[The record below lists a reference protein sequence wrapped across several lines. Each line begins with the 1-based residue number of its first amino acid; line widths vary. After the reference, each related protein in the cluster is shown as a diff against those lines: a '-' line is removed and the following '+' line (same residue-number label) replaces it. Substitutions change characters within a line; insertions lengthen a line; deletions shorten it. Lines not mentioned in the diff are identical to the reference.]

1 MFTVDRMRLI
11 SVRLLLPPCPCAL
24 LTPCAFFLEISKYEL
39 SYETGMPLRDLRPF
53 THQLNR
59 KLQVAALVTR
69 PRSFLVNFEPL
80 QAIVMPDRLQIFNV
94 EPEDQPFMTAL
105 MRKLQRPSQ
114 AAFEH
119 RALECILSI
128 TVKKLEQE
136 SGSFDERLTQVLNS
150 ATRNPSS
157 QNLWDLREISDTIEA
172 HGAYVR
178 QALIAITGVLQKDE
192 FMNMMYLSRNAS
204 GKMSHDHRDVELI
217 LEAAE
222 DRLQALDHS
231 CVMQQARITNAE
243 QFLAVSNDTQRN
255 EIIRLTLYAT
265 ILSLGFSA
273 AAVVGSTFGMNLTS
287 GLEEHPEMF
296 WTVVAGMGCLFVA
309 VLLEG
314 AYMIRRI
321 DSDRPRSKA
330 GRSVKF

>member
-1 MFTVDRMRLI
+1 VFFDEETLTQFQVPFYQI
-11 SVRLLLPPCPCAL
+11 SMETGVAVVTERKV
-24 LTPCAFFLEISKYEL
+24 SKYEL

-59 KLQVAALVTR
+59 RVQVAALVTR

-94 EPEDQPFMTAL
+94 EPEDQPYMTAL

-119 RALECILSI
+119 RSLECVLSI

-136 SGSFDERLTQVLNS
+136 ASSFDDRLTSVLNN

-178 QALIAITGVLQKDE
+178 QALSAITGVLQKDE
-192 FMNMMYLSRNAS
+192 LMNMMYLARNQT
-204 GKMSHDHRDVELI
+204 GKVVNDHRDVELI

-231 CVMQQARITNAE
+231 CVMSQSRITNAE
-243 QFLAVSNDTQRN
+243 QYLAVSNDTQRN
-255 EIIRLTLYAT
+255 EIIRVTLYAT
-265 ILSLGFSA
+265 IISLGFSA
-273 AAVVGSTFGMNLTS
+273 VAVVGSIFGMNLNS
-287 GLEEHPEMF
+287 GWETDPEMF
-296 WTVVAGMGCLFVA
+296 LGVVVAMGFLFLG
-309 VLLEG
+309 VLAEG
-314 AYMIRRI
+314 AFMIRRI
-321 DSDRPRSKA
+321 DADRPRSKA
-330 GRSVKF
+330 GRTFKF

>member
-1 MFTVDRMRLI
+1 
-11 SVRLLLPPCPCAL
+11 
-24 LTPCAFFLEISKYEL
+24 
-39 SYETGMPLRDLRPF
+39 MPLRDLRPF

-59 KLQVAALVTR
+59 KLQVAGLVTR
-69 PRSFLVNFEPL
+69 PRSFLINCEPL

-94 EPEDQPFMTAL
+94 EPEDQPYLTAL
-105 MRKLQRPSQ
+105 LRKMQRPSQ

-128 TVKKLEQE
+128 TVKRLEQE
-136 SGSFDERLTQVLNS
+136 AGSFEERLSGVLNN
-150 ATRNPSS
+150 ATRNPNS
-157 QNLWDLREISDTIEA
+157 QHLWDLREISDTIEA
-172 HGAYVR
+172 HGAYVG
-178 QALIAITGVLQKDE
+178 QALGAIAGVLQKDD
-192 FMNMMYLSRNAS
+192 FMLMMYLSRNAS
-204 GKMSHDHRDVELI
+204 GKSSHDHRDVELI

-231 CVMQQARITNAE
+231 CTMLQARITNAE

-265 ILSLGFSA
+265 ILSLGFASA
-273 AAVVGSTFGMNLTS
+273 SVVGSTFGMNLIS
-287 GLEEHPEMF
+287 GLESNPDMF
-296 WTVVAGMGCLFVA
+296 WSVVFGMSGLFLA
-309 VLLEG
+309 VILEG
-314 AYMIRRI
+314 AYMIRKI

>member
-1 MFTVDRMRLI
+1 MKKFHFSHFLSLKGEVLHVKSLFFFT
-11 SVRLLLPPCPCAL
+11 
-24 LTPCAFFLEISKYEL
+24 EISKYEL

-59 KLQVAALVTR
+59 KLQVAGLVTR
-69 PRSFLVNFEPL
+69 PRSFLINCEPL
-80 QAIVMPDRLQIFNV
+80 QAIVMPDRMQIFNV
-94 EPEDQPFMTAL
+94 EPEDQPYMTAL
-105 MRKLQRPSQ
+105 MRKMQRPSQ

-128 TVKKLEQE
+128 TVKRLEQE
-136 SGSFDERLTQVLNS
+136 ASSFDERLTSVLNN
-150 ATRNPSS
+150 ATRNPNS
-157 QNLWDLREISDTIEA
+157 QHLWDLREISDTIEA
-172 HGAYVR
+172 HGAYVD
-178 QALIAITGVLQKDE
+178 QTLGAIAGVLQKDE
-192 FMNMMYLSRNAS
+192 YMNMMYLSRNAS
-204 GKMSHDHRDVELI
+204 GKQSSDHRDVELI

-231 CVMQQARITNAE
+231 CTMQQARITNAE

-255 EIIRLTLYAT
+255 EIIRITLYAT

-273 AAVVGSTFGMNLTS
+273 VAVIGSTFGMNLVS
-287 GLEEHPEMF
+287 GLEDSPTMF
-296 WTVVAGMGCLFVA
+296 WSVVLGMGCLFLCILA
-309 VLLEG
+309 EG
-314 AYMIRRI
+314 AYMIRKI